1 MLYEPGP
8 SAGSR
13 KSEFRQLVI
22 DGITQLEQG
31 GGGIGNGIIR
41 RYRIGSSVF
50 GEDFPADGAEVGQD
64 VEFSRIFCQGMRDEA
79 VFRQERDFA
88 AGRRLDYREDGGG
101 NEPDIA
107 DVNAVPPFFLERKG
121 LFSLNQVHAAQMVD
135 SPIGLTA
142 AGSGHIP
149 QEGGAVAAFQFIA
162 GGSGSRPGER
172 VPGFKDVFPVLGDV
186 DFPACAG
193 VFFRHAGDEFDG
205 PYFCQLAFGK
215 FRIFSLH
222 QDGLPLNGAGGCRFN
237 QSVRREFGL
246 DGCAEQEGGIQ
257 H

>member
-1 MLYEPGP
+1 MMKAVPSPFSFKEPDSGGKEARRLRRGGKYNGLCFRAAGDSLDGQGAFSRRQGKDAGGVLYEPGP

-79 VFRQERDFA
+79 VFRRERDFA
-88 AGRRLDYREDGGG
+88 AGRRLDYREDRGG

-107 DVNAVPPFFLERKG
+107 DVNAVPPFFLSVKVC
-121 LFSLNQVHAAQMVD
+121 F
-135 SPIGLTA
+135 PLTR
-142 AGSGHIP
+142 
-149 QEGGAVAAFQFIA
+149 FM
-162 GGSGSRPGER
+162 RPR
-172 VPGFKDVFPVLGDV
+172 W
-186 DFPACAG
+186 
-193 VFFRHAGDEFDG
+193 
-205 PYFCQLAFGK
+205 
-215 FRIFSLH
+215 
-222 QDGLPLNGAGGCRFN
+222 
-237 QSVRREFGL
+237 
-246 DGCAEQEGGIQ
+246 
-257 H
+257 